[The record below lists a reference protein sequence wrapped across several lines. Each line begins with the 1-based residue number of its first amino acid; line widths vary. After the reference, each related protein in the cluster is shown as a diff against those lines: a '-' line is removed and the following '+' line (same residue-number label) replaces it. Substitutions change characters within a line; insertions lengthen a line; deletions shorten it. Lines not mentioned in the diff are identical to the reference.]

1 MALRAWI
8 RGPQSQKEAFRWT
21 AGTFRFSAAELMLSI
36 AMLTADVP
44 MDSKRLVNCGE
55 RRDKERG

>member
-8 RGPQSQKEAFRWT
+8 RDHNLRRKLSMDC
-21 AGTFRFSAAELMLSI
+21 GTFRFSAAELMLSI

-44 MDSKRLVNCGE
+44 MDSSGW
-55 RRDKERG
+55 